1 MKKRFIVLLVVIAFL
16 GFTYVKSP
24 WYHSPAPVAYD
35 PHATAF
41 EKIHTKEVADPFA
54 ELRDR
59 EVEDT
64 FTELDRNK
72 DGKVEGAELPSAL
85 NVRLLEADKDGDRLL
100 SVEEVEILTGPW
112 TRATYEKFVKLDAN
126 SDGVLTDKEIEAA
139 KVQNWQSEDWNGDG
153 AIAIAEFNR
162 LAEGG

>member
-1 MKKRFIVLLVVIAFL
+1 MRGRWIVLIVLLAAA
-16 GFTYVKSP
+16 GFFWMRRGSSGTPVATS
-24 WYHSPAPVAYD
+24 APVAG
-35 PHATAF
+35 H
-41 EKIHTKEVADPFA
+41 ELSVADPFA

-64 FTELDRNK
+64 FAELDRNK
-72 DGKVEGAELPSAL
+72 NGKVEGAELPTAL
-85 NVRLLEADKDGDRLL
+85 NARLLEADKDGDHLL

-112 TRATYEKFVKLDAN
+112 TRATYEKFAKLDAN
-126 SDGVLTDKEIEAA
+126 SDGVLTDKEIDAA